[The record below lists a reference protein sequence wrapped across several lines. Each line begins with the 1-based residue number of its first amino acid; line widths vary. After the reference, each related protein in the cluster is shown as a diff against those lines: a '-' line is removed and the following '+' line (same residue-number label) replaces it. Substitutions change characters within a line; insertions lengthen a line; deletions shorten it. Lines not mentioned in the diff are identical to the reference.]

1 MSQYPEC
8 HGCKAF
14 CWIPGCMALGDI
26 VPCSRTIK
34 PKGEPCIDHDPR
46 ETPLLVDALRN
57 ALLNLSVEFD
67 HLIDHGAEPC
77 DEDCAEE
84 ARSALTRYD
93 EEVGD
98 ESA

>member
-1 MSQYPEC
+1 MPQYLEC
-8 HGCKAF
+8 RGCRSF
-14 CWIPGCMALGDI
+14 HWIPGCSALGDI
-26 VPCSRTIK
+26 VPCSRMTK
-34 PKGEPCIDHDPR
+34 PLGEPCIDNEPGR
-46 ETPLLVDALRN
+46 KPLVDTLRN

-98 ESA
+98 AGA